1 MASFDIVSLF
11 TNIPLQEAIDI
22 TLDKLF
28 KDSTKVHNFSRRQLN
43 KLLKLVLKENH
54 FLFNGK
60 IYNQI
65 DGVAMGSSLG
75 PILANIFMSHFEKNA
90 LSQFTGTLPCTYR
103 RYVDDTFLTFH
114 NQAEMDLFFEFMN
127 NLHKNIKFT
136 KEIESNNSLAFLDIL
151 ITRQPDGTLSTTVYR
166 KPTFTGLYLRWD
178 SFVPKQYKKG
188 LVKCLINR
196 AWHICSCLDSFY
208 QEASYI
214 KSILTSNGYP
224 QNFTQNLIN
233 RFIKSKFADKQ
244 KDKVYGPEKKPI
256 YLYLPYCGAN
266 SLKIG
271 RQLQRIYTKVAPW
284 TRLILFFKPI
294 YKLNTLSK
302 LKSKYKLLSNSNV
315 VYKINCANC
324 DEFYIEMTQRILQK
338 RINEHSSCETSSVC
352 RHAQLTNHDINFV
365 PLPF

>member
-1 MASFDIVSLF
+1 MSIYKTGF
-11 TNIPLQEAIDI
+11 TTGMFIYQ
-22 TLDKLF
+22 F
-28 KDSTKVHNFSRRQLN
+28 
-43 KLLKLVLKENH
+43 LK
-54 FLFNGK
+54 
-60 IYNQI
+60 
-65 DGVAMGSSLG
+65 
-75 PILANIFMSHFEKNA
+75 
-90 LSQFTGTLPCTYR
+90 
-103 RYVDDTFLTFH
+103 
-114 NQAEMDLFFEFMN
+114 
-127 NLHKNIKFT
+127 
-136 KEIESNNSLAFLDIL
+136 
-151 ITRQPDGTLSTTVYR
+151 
-166 KPTFTGLYLRWD
+166 
-178 SFVPKQYKKG
+178 
-188 LVKCLINR
+188 NR
-196 AWHICSCLDSFY
+196 AWHICSCLDTFY

-244 KDKVYGPEKKPI
+244 KDIVYGPEKKPI
-256 YLYLPYCGAN
+256 YLYLPFCGEN

-324 DEFYIEMTQRILQK
+324 DEIYIGMTQRILQK
-338 RINEHSSCETSSVC
+338 RINEHSSCETSSVY

-365 PLPF
+365 SPSILAHDNVKLRLQIKETLLIKDESAFNSLNKHIGSFPLTLW